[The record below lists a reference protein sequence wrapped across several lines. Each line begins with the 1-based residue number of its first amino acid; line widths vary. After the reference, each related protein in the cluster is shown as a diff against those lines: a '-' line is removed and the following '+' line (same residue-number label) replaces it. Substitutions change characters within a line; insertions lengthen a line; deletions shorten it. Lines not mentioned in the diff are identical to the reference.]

1 MSATFTVTVQWLRG
15 DAVFTDKRYSR
26 AHTWTFDGGAV
37 VKGSS
42 SPHSVPLPYSDESA
56 VDPEEA
62 LVAALTSCHMLFF
75 VGGAARDGWVIDS
88 YIDNPVGIMEKN
100 AAGKLYISRI
110 TLHPKIAF
118 SGDKRPTAAQ
128 IEALHHWAH
137 EECYIANSIKAE
149 VLIEPP
155 A

>member
-15 DAVFTDKRYSR
+15 DAIFTDKKYSR

-42 SPHSVPLPYSDESA
+42 SPHSVPLPYSDQSG

-88 YIDNPVGIMEKN
+88 YTDNPVGIMEKN
-100 AAGKLYISRI
+100 AAGKLYVSRI
-110 TLHPKIAF
+110 TLHPKIVF
-118 SGDKRPTAAQ
+118 SGDKQPTAAQ
-128 IEALHHWAH
+128 IEALHHWSH
-137 EECYIANSIKAE
+137 EECYVANSIRAE
-149 VLIEPP
+149 VLIEPAP
-155 A
+155 

>member
-1 MSATFTVTVQWLRG
+1 MSATFTATVQWQRG

-42 SPHSVPLPYSDESA
+42 SPHSVPLPYSDASG

-62 LVAALTSCHMLFF
+62 LVAALASCHMLFF
-75 VGGAARDGWVIDS
+75 VGACARDGWVLDS
-88 YIDNPVGIMEKN
+88 YTDTPVASMGKN
-100 AAGKLYISRI
+100 AAGREYIDRI
-110 TLHPKIAF
+110 VLRPRLVF
-118 SGDKRPTAAQ
+118 SGAKQPTAAQ
-128 IEALHHWAH
+128 IGALHHWSH
-137 EECYIANSIKAE
+137 EECYVANSIRAE
-149 VLIEPP
+149 VVIEP

>member
-1 MSATFTVTVQWLRG
+1 MSATFTATVQWLRG

-75 VGGAARDGWVIDS
+75 IGGAARDGWMIDS
-88 YIDNPVGIMEKN
+88 YTDNPVGIMEKN
-100 AAGKLYISRI
+100 AAGKHYISRI
-110 TLHPKIAF
+110 TLHPNIVF
-118 SGDKRPTAAQ
+118 GGDKQPTAMQ

-137 EECYIANSIKAE
+137 EECYIANSIRAE
-149 VLIEPP
+149 VVIEP
-155 A
+155 AA